1 MVITLR
7 EHEFRISESKGLIFR
22 QKKDKLRLMKKS
34 LTTQKALNLWAVIL
48 IIWSFYRAKL
58 NLPEWFDELV
68 AKPIVFVLPVI
79 YYIIRIEKS
88 NVFQALW
95 WKKIPP
101 ARDIFI
107 GLGIG
112 ILFPLTIALSVI
124 VSKHKLVFFPG
135 KTVSFDSIVI
145 ALLIVLATSV
155 TEEILSRGFVLKR
168 LYNES
173 KNFFT
178 SSLFASFLFFFLH
191 VPILFTN
198 SHLTG
203 NAIIFI
209 MATDLLLSLVSSF
222 VFLERKSL
230 ITAILIHAFYNL
242 SFYLFI

>member
-1 MVITLR
+1 
-7 EHEFRISESKGLIFR
+7 
-22 QKKDKLRLMKKS
+22 MKKS
-34 LTTQKALNLWAVIL
+34 LATQKALNLWAIIL
-48 IIWSFYRAKL
+48 IVWSFYRAKL
-58 NLPEWFDELV
+58 NLPEWFDEFV

-79 YYIIRIEKS
+79 YYIVRYEKT

-101 ARDIFI
+101 IKDIVI

-112 ILFPLTIALSVI
+112 ILFPITIALSV
-124 VSKHKLVFFPG
+124 VMNKHKLVFFPG
-135 KTVSFDSIVI
+135 KAVSFNYIIV

-168 LYNES
+168 LYDES
-173 KNFFT
+173 KNYLN

-191 VPILFTN
+191 VPILFTT
-198 SHLTG
+198 SQLTG

-209 MATDLLLSLVSSF
+209 MMTDLLLSLVSSF

-230 ITAILIHAFYNL
+230 VTAIIIHAFYNL
-242 SFYLFI
+242 SFLLFV